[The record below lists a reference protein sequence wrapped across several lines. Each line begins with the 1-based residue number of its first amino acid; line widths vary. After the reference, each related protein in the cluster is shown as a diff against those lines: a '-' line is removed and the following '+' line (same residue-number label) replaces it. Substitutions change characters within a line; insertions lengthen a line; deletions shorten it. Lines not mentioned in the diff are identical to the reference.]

1 MFLKKIF
8 SAVVFLAL
16 AVSFYSCMPK
26 ENKTTGETTKLRN
39 PLSVRDSVILS
50 IDKSPMDMSYF
61 PEDYPKQKMLTPD
74 MPNPVARVIYGRPQK
89 NGRILFADSSVKQ
102 NVIQHYG
109 QEWRLGANEATEI
122 EFFKEVTIGSK
133 KIAAGRYIMYC
144 IPYADKW
151 TIILNQNLYSW
162 GLHIDKT
169 KDLAEIELPVIKNNL
184 VIEYFT
190 MLFQSSSYGC
200 ELIMAWGDVKVVM
213 PINFN

>member
-8 SAVVFLAL
+8 LAVLFLAL
-16 AVSFYSCMPK
+16 AVSFYSCEPK

-190 MLFQSSSYGC
+190 MLFQNSSYGC